1 MNEGIAVQTLLSNT
15 SASTGYWFI
24 LYESQTP
31 VKTLSHIIS
40 NNSHNNNNSSSITIS
55 VSII

>member
-1 MNEGIAVQTLLSNT
+1 MKVQQSSPYSQILVLLQAIDSFYMNHKA
-15 SASTGYWFI
+15 
-24 LYESQTP
+24 P